1 MIEIKDLLLV
11 FRDAL
16 FSEEIKKD
24 SIKNVLKQV
33 VNLDINREDI
43 EIKKGVLYLNIKPIY
58 KNEILIKKDEINA
71 RLREILGGQRQQNL
85 EAREQQ
91 KRSRHEQ
98 SAKPI
103 LQILIDTDNAIFS
116 ALFIIIFI
124 IYSFKIFN
132 ARLFLIFINRN
143 KSISHII
150 QN

>member
-71 RLREILGGQRQQNL
+71 RLREILG
-85 EAREQQ
+85 
-91 KRSRHEQ
+91 K
-98 SAKPI
+98 
-103 LQILIDTDNAIFS
+103 
-116 ALFIIIFI
+116 
-124 IYSFKIFN
+124 
-132 ARLFLIFINRN
+132 
-143 KSISHII
+143 KSPSSIR
-150 QN
+150 